1 MAEMRSTRLFFIL
14 LLALVNSASAESCWE
29 SASQRYGVNAAILHA
44 IAMTESAMNVRA
56 MNRNAN
62 GSVDVGLMQI
72 NSLWFPRLAEMG
84 IEPEDLW
91 DECTSVHVGAWVLAG
106 YIRRFGYNWRA
117 VGAYNAGPSS
127 SLESE
132 LKRKE
137 YAQRVFHNLS
147 TRKPA
152 DGLRVRAGYAGDA

>member
-1 MAEMRSTRLFFIL
+1 MIDMRSTRFFFIL
-14 LLALVNSASAESCWE
+14 FFALGNSAFAESCWE
-29 SASQRYGVNAAILHA
+29 SAAQRYGVNASILHA
-44 IAMTESAMNVRA
+44 IAMTESAMNIRA
-56 MNRNAN
+56 LNRNAN

-127 SLESE
+127 SPESE

-147 TRKPA
+147 ASNPA
-152 DGLRVRAGYAGDA
+152 DGLRIRAGYADDS